1 MIRIPV
7 MGTKAW
13 NIYKENWFS
22 LDAPRHLHIQTLE
35 SMEILSSK
43 TGFKIYDVVFDSGKT
58 NFGVVN
64 NTETIYVCMIKI
76 HI

>member
-13 NIYKENWFS
+13 NIYRENWFS

-43 TGFKIYDVVFDSGKT
+43 TGLKFMMLFLILVKT

-64 NTETIYVCMIKI
+64 NTKTIYVCMIKI